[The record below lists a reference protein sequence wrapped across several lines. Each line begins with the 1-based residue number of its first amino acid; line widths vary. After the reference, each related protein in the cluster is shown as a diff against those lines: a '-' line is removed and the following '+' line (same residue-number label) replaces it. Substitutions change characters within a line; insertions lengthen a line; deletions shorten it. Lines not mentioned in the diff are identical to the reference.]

1 MVAIV
6 LVLLALLV
14 PALSGAREMGR
25 SVVCRSNLRQI
36 STCWSLWLSDHTNV
50 FPNLYAP
57 NLNGAGWTSDVGGF
71 YWGTLLTAYSADARS
86 LFRCPSSTRDADPWY
101 LETGTYHWEQSDF
114 ATYGLNRMPLERDR
128 QALVAST
135 VRRPASTVLAQD
147 AAEQVMDGSAW
158 TTVNAD
164 TLSAGASAVNLTQW
178 RSLLGAY
185 PWALDGWWR
194 HSSKS
199 ACNTVWMDGHVDA
212 WRRTDGHDVDPRRYT
227 GDW

>member
-1 MVAIV
+1 
-6 LVLLALLV
+6 
-14 PALSGAREMGR
+14 MGR

-86 LFRCPSSTRDADPWY
+86 LFRCPSSTRDADPWF

-114 ATYGLNRMPLERDR
+114 ATYGLNRMPLETRPAGARRLHGPPSGLDRAGPGRGRAGDGRQRLDDR
-128 QALVAST
+128 QCRHPL
-135 VRRPASTVLAQD
+135 RRP
-147 AAEQVMDGSAW
+147 
-158 TTVNAD
+158 
-164 TLSAGASAVNLTQW
+164 SAVNLTQW